1 MALQTLQPPTNP
13 YSQKIKLSK
22 VKSETL
28 FKTITQNIKDMKNA
42 NKKVSLGEDSKVDE
56 SILISIISTMFNDFT
71 KTYDFYKKYFLDN
84 KIKKL
89 EAKEKTLKE
98 VYELKEKID
107 KYTQLQIEKNMEEK
121 KLQNPEISSKE
132 KDLTLKKL
140 KNIIDNMQEIAEFF
154 GYKDD
159 SSLKEEVERAEK
171 KWYGEEVASV
181 LKDFRDLNETT
192 IASFEQMDLLNNF
205 FETPLNM
212 NEVTGV
218 IDKIKQEILPIVTDE
233 LKTIIEDAVDETKNK
248 DLEQS

>member
-1 MALQTLQPPTNP
+1 MVSKTLQPPTNP
-13 YSQKIKLSK
+13 YSQKIKSSK
-22 VKSETL
+22 VKSEIL
-28 FKTITQNIKDMKNA
+28 FKTITENIKDMKNA
-42 NKKVSLGEDSKVDE
+42 NKKISLGEDSKVDE
-56 SILISIISTMFNDFT
+56 SILLSIISTMFNDFT

-89 EAKEKTLKE
+89 EEKEKTLKE

-132 KDLTLKKL
+132 KDLSLKKI

-159 SSLKEEVERAEK
+159 NSLKEEVERAEK

-205 FETPLNM
+205 FDSPLNM

-218 IDKIKQEILPIVTDE
+218 MDKIKQEILPIVTDE
-233 LKTIIEDAVDETKNK
+233 LKTIIEDAVNETKNK

>member
-1 MALQTLQPPTNP
+1 MVSKTLQPATNP
-13 YSQKIKLSK
+13 YSQKIKSSK
-22 VKSETL
+22 VKSEIL
-28 FKTITQNIKDMKNA
+28 FKTITENIKDMKNA
-42 NKKVSLGEDSKVDE
+42 NKKISLGEDSKVDE
-56 SILISIISTMFNDFT
+56 SILLSIISTMFNDFT

-89 EAKEKTLKE
+89 EEKEKTLKE

-132 KDLTLKKL
+132 KDLSLKKL

-159 SSLKEEVERAEK
+159 NSLKEEVERAEK

-205 FETPLNM
+205 FDSPLNM

-218 IDKIKQEILPIVTDE
+218 MDKIKQEILPIVTDE
-233 LKTIIEDAVDETKNK
+233 LKTIIEDAVNETKNK

>member
-1 MALQTLQPPTNP
+1 MVSKALQPPTNP
-13 YSQKIKLSK
+13 YSQKIKSSK
-22 VKSETL
+22 VKSEIL
-28 FKTITQNIKDMKNA
+28 FKTITENIKDMKNA
-42 NKKVSLGEDSKVDE
+42 NKKISLGEDSKVDE
-56 SILISIISTMFNDFT
+56 SILLSIISTMFNDFT

-89 EAKEKTLKE
+89 EEKEKTLKE

-132 KDLTLKKL
+132 KDLSLKKI

-159 SSLKEEVERAEK
+159 NSLKEEVERAEK

-205 FETPLNM
+205 FDSPLNM

-218 IDKIKQEILPIVTDE
+218 MDKIKQEILPIVTDE
-233 LKTIIEDAVDETKNK
+233 LKTIIEDAVNETKNK